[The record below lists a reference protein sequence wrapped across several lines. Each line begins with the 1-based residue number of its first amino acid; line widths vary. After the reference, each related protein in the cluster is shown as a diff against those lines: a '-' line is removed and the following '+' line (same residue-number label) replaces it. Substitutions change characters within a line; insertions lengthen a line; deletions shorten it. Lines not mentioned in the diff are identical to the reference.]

1 MTLLRRRTASTGS
14 TGSEPVDQKE
24 RQLLTHRASDE
35 LGKFSMWLRL
45 YIKDPLD
52 GKRAEEMVV
61 DLLDGITRE
70 CFARGADMIG
80 HVKSFLTAEDGST
93 ISVSLI
99 DMDIPPTVQ
108 NRFDG
113 TEMVRGELI
122 VHVIVHG
129 IWDPQV
135 RESSLD
141 FTKGFM
147 AERSIEYEVVN
158 DFYEK
163 EKRIKD

>member
-1 MTLLRRRTASTGS
+1 MTANI
-14 TGSEPVDQKE
+14 GSESLDRKD

-52 GKRAEEMVV
+52 KEQSEKMVLGLM
-61 DLLDGITRE
+61 DEITRE
-70 CFARGADMIG
+70 CFRQGADMIG
-80 HVKSFLTAEDGST
+80 HIKSFLTAEDGST
-93 ISVSLI
+93 INASLI
-99 DMDIPPTVQ
+99 DLDIPATVQ
-108 NRFDG
+108 NHFDG
-113 TEMVRGELI
+113 TLMKRGELI

-129 IWDPQV
+129 MWDPQV
-135 RESSLD
+135 RETSLNI
-141 FTKGFM
+141 TKGFM
-147 AERSIEYEVVN
+147 AIRGINYEVIN

>member
-1 MTLLRRRTASTGS
+1 MDL
-14 TGSEPVDQKE
+14 KE

-35 LGKFSMWLRL
+35 LGKFSVWVRL

-52 GKRAEEMVV
+52 GEQSERMVL
-61 DLLDGITRE
+61 DLMNGITKE

-80 HVKSFLTAEDGST
+80 HIKSFLTAEGGST

-113 TEMVRGELI
+113 TKMMRGELI

-129 IWDPQV
+129 LWDPQV
-135 RESSLD
+135 RETSLE

-147 AERSIEYEVVN
+147 AEHGIDYEVIN

>member
-1 MTLLRRRTASTGS
+1 M
-14 TGSEPVDQKE
+14 DQKE

-45 YIKDPLD
+45 YITDPLD
-52 GKRAEEMVV
+52 GARSEKMVL
-61 DLLDGITRE
+61 DLMNGITKE

-80 HVKSFLTAEDGST
+80 HVKSFLTAEGGST

-99 DMDIPPTVQ
+99 DLDIPPTVQ

-113 TEMVRGELI
+113 TMMSRGELI

-129 IWDPQV
+129 MWDPQV
-135 RESSLD
+135 RETSLE

-147 AERSIEYEVVN
+147 AERSIDYEVIN

-163 EKRIKD
+163 EKRVKD

>member
-1 MTLLRRRTASTGS
+1 M
-14 TGSEPVDQKE
+14 DQKE

-45 YIKDPLD
+45 YIRDPLD
-52 GKRAEEMVV
+52 GQRSEEMVL
-61 DLLDGITRE
+61 DLMNGITKE

-80 HVKSFLTAEDGST
+80 HIKSFLTAEGGST

-99 DMDIPPTVQ
+99 DLDIPPTVQ

-113 TEMVRGELI
+113 TKMMRGELI

-129 IWDPQV
+129 MWDPQV
-135 RESSLD
+135 RETSLE

-147 AERSIEYEVVN
+147 SERAIDYEVIN

>member
-1 MTLLRRRTASTGS
+1 M
-14 TGSEPVDQKE
+14 DQKE

-45 YIKDPLD
+45 YIRDPLD
-52 GKRAEEMVV
+52 GQRSEEMVL
-61 DLLDGITRE
+61 DLMNGITKE

-80 HVKSFLTAEDGST
+80 HIKSFLTAEGGST

-99 DMDIPPTVQ
+99 DLDIPPTVQ

-113 TEMVRGELI
+113 TKMMRGELI
-122 VHVIVHG
+122 IHVIVHG
-129 IWDPQV
+129 MWDPQV
-135 RESSLD
+135 RETSLE

-147 AERSIEYEVVN
+147 SERSIDYEVIN

-163 EKRIKD
+163 EKRIKA

>member
-1 MTLLRRRTASTGS
+1 M
-14 TGSEPVDQKE
+14 DQKE

-52 GKRAEEMVV
+52 GERSEKMVL
-61 DLLDGITRE
+61 DLMNGITKE
-70 CFARGADMIG
+70 CFAKGADMIG
-80 HVKSFLTAEDGST
+80 HIKSFLTAEGGST

-99 DMDIPPTVQ
+99 DLDIPPTVQ

-113 TEMVRGELI
+113 SKMMRGELI

-129 IWDPQV
+129 MWDPQV
-135 RESSLD
+135 RETSLE

-147 AERSIEYEVVN
+147 AERAIDYEVIN

>member
-1 MTLLRRRTASTGS
+1 M
-14 TGSEPVDQKE
+14 DQKE

-52 GKRAEEMVV
+52 GQRSEEMVL
-61 DLLDGITRE
+61 DLMNGITKE

-80 HVKSFLTAEDGST
+80 HIKSFLTAEGGST

-99 DMDIPPTVQ
+99 DLDIPPTVQ

-113 TEMVRGELI
+113 TKMMRGELI

-129 IWDPQV
+129 MWDPQV
-135 RESSLD
+135 RETSLE

-147 AERSIEYEVVN
+147 SERAIDYEVIN

>member
-1 MTLLRRRTASTGS
+1 M
-14 TGSEPVDQKE
+14 V
-24 RQLLTHRASDE
+24 
-35 LGKFSMWLRL
+35 
-45 YIKDPLD
+45 LD
-52 GKRAEEMVV
+52 LMN
-61 DLLDGITRE
+61 GITKE

-80 HVKSFLTAEDGST
+80 HIKSFLTAEGGST

-99 DMDIPPTVQ
+99 DLDIPPTVQ

-113 TEMVRGELI
+113 TKMMRGELI

-129 IWDPQV
+129 MWDPQV
-135 RESSLD
+135 RETSLE

-147 AERSIEYEVVN
+147 SERAIDYEVIN

>member
-1 MTLLRRRTASTGS
+1 M
-14 TGSEPVDQKE
+14 DQKE

-52 GKRAEEMVV
+52 GERSERMVL
-61 DLLDGITRE
+61 DLMNGITKE
-70 CFARGADMIG
+70 GFARGADMIG
-80 HVKSFLTAEDGST
+80 HIKCFLTAEGGST

-99 DMDIPPTVQ
+99 DLDIPPTVQ

-113 TEMVRGELI
+113 TKMMRGELI

-129 IWDPQV
+129 MWDPQV
-135 RESSLD
+135 RETSLE

-147 AERSIEYEVVN
+147 AERTIEYEVIN

>member
-1 MTLLRRRTASTGS
+1 MDL
-14 TGSEPVDQKE
+14 KE

-52 GKRAEEMVV
+52 GERSEAMVL
-61 DLLDGITRE
+61 DLMNGITKE

-80 HVKSFLTAEDGST
+80 HIKSFLTAEGGST
-93 ISVSLI
+93 ISISLI

-129 IWDPQV
+129 MWDPQV
-135 RESSLD
+135 RETSLE

-147 AERSIEYEVVN
+147 AERSIDYEVIN

>member
-1 MTLLRRRTASTGS
+1 LDL
-14 TGSEPVDQKE
+14 KE

-52 GKRAEEMVV
+52 ATQSEKMVL
-61 DLLDGITRE
+61 DLLDEVTAE
-70 CFARGADMIG
+70 CFRQGADMIG
-80 HVKSFLTAEDGST
+80 HIKSFLTAEGGST

-108 NRFDG
+108 VRFDG
-113 TEMVRGELI
+113 TKMMRGELI

-129 IWDPQV
+129 MWDPQV
-135 RESSLD
+135 REASLKV
-141 FTKGFM
+141 TKDFM
-147 AERSIEYEVVN
+147 AQRSIDYEVIN

-163 EKRIKD
+163 EKRIKE

>member
-1 MTLLRRRTASTGS
+1 MDL
-14 TGSEPVDQKE
+14 KE

-35 LGKFSMWLRL
+35 LGKFSMWVRL

-52 GKRAEEMVV
+52 GELSERMVL
-61 DLLDGITRE
+61 DLMNGITKE

-80 HVKSFLTAEDGST
+80 HVKSFLTAEGGST

-113 TEMVRGELI
+113 TRMMRGELI

-129 IWDPQV
+129 LWDPQV
-135 RESSLD
+135 RETSLE

-147 AERSIEYEVVN
+147 AERGIDYEVIN

-163 EKRIKD
+163 EKRVKD

>member
-1 MTLLRRRTASTGS
+1 MDL
-14 TGSEPVDQKE
+14 KE

-45 YIKDPLD
+45 YAEDPLD
-52 GKRAEEMVV
+52 GERSERMVL
-61 DLLDGITRE
+61 DLMNGITGE

-80 HVKSFLTAEDGST
+80 HVKAFLTAEGGPT

-108 NRFDG
+108 NRFG
-113 TEMVRGELI
+113 SANMKRGELI

-129 IWDPQV
+129 MWDPQV
-135 RESSLD
+135 RETSLE
-141 FTKGFM
+141 FTNGFM
-147 AERSIEYEVVN
+147 AERSMDYEVIN

-163 EKRIKD
+163 EKRVKE

>member
-1 MTLLRRRTASTGS
+1 M
-14 TGSEPVDQKE
+14 DQKE

-45 YIKDPLD
+45 YIRDPLD
-52 GKRAEEMVV
+52 GQRSEEMVL
-61 DLLDGITRE
+61 DLMNGITKE

-80 HVKSFLTAEDGST
+80 HIKSFLTAEGGST

-99 DMDIPPTVQ
+99 DLDIPPTVQ

-113 TEMVRGELI
+113 TKMMRGELI

-129 IWDPQV
+129 MWDPQV
-135 RESSLD
+135 RETSLE

-147 AERSIEYEVVN
+147 AERSIDYEVIN

>member
-1 MTLLRRRTASTGS
+1 MDL
-14 TGSEPVDQKE
+14 KE

-35 LGKFSMWLRL
+35 LGKFSVWVRL

-52 GKRAEEMVV
+52 GEQSEKMVL
-61 DLLDGITRE
+61 DLMNGITKE

-80 HVKSFLTAEDGST
+80 HVKSFLTAEGGST

-113 TEMVRGELI
+113 TKMMRGELI

-129 IWDPQV
+129 LWDPQV
-135 RESSLD
+135 RETSLE

-147 AERSIEYEVVN
+147 AERGIDYEVIN

-163 EKRIKD
+163 EKRVKD

>member
-1 MTLLRRRTASTGS
+1 MDL
-14 TGSEPVDQKE
+14 KE

-35 LGKFSMWLRL
+35 LGKFSMWVRL

-52 GKRAEEMVV
+52 GERSEKMVL
-61 DLLDGITRE
+61 DLMNGITKE

-80 HVKSFLTAEDGST
+80 HIKSFLTAEGGST

-108 NRFDG
+108 NRFDA
-113 TEMVRGELI
+113 TKMMRGELI

-129 IWDPQV
+129 LWDPQV
-135 RESSLD
+135 RETSLE

-147 AERSIEYEVVN
+147 AERGIDYEVIN

-163 EKRIKD
+163 EKRVKD

>member
-1 MTLLRRRTASTGS
+1 
-14 TGSEPVDQKE
+14 
-24 RQLLTHRASDE
+24 
-35 LGKFSMWLRL
+35 MWVRL

-52 GKRAEEMVV
+52 GKRSEEMVL
-61 DLLDGITRE
+61 DLMNGITKE

-80 HVKSFLTAEDGST
+80 HVKSFLTAEGGST

-99 DMDIPPTVQ
+99 DLDIPPTVQ

-113 TEMVRGELI
+113 TKMMRGELI

-129 IWDPQV
+129 LWDPQV
-135 RESSLD
+135 RETSLE

-147 AERSIEYEVVN
+147 AERSIDYEVIN

-163 EKRIKD
+163 EKRVKD

>member
-1 MTLLRRRTASTGS
+1 M
-14 TGSEPVDQKE
+14 DQKE

-45 YIKDPLD
+45 YIKEPLD
-52 GKRAEEMVV
+52 KEGSEKMVL
-61 DLLDGITRE
+61 DLMNGITSE
-70 CFARGADMIG
+70 CFSRGADMIG
-80 HVKSFLTAEDGST
+80 HIKSFLTAEGGST
-93 ISVSLI
+93 ISVSII
-99 DMDIPPTVQ
+99 DLDIPPTVQ

-113 TEMVRGELI
+113 TLMTRGELI

-129 IWDPQV
+129 MWDPQV
-135 RESSLD
+135 RETSLE

-147 AERSIEYEVVN
+147 AERSIDYEVIN

-163 EKRIKD
+163 EKRVKE

>member
-1 MTLLRRRTASTGS
+1 M
-14 TGSEPVDQKE
+14 DQKE
-24 RQLLTHRASDE
+24 RQILTHRASDE

-52 GKRAEEMVV
+52 GARSERMVLS
-61 DLLDGITRE
+61 LLDDITKE
-70 CFARGADMIG
+70 CFRQGADMIG
-80 HVKSFLTAEDGST
+80 HIKSFLTAEGGST

-99 DMDIPPTVQ
+99 DLDIPPTVQ

-113 TEMVRGELI
+113 TCMMRGELI

-129 IWDPQV
+129 MWDPQV
-135 RESSLD
+135 RETSLSVTKD
-141 FTKGFM
+141 FMKSH
-147 AERSIEYEVVN
+147 AIDYEVIN

-163 EKRIKD
+163 EKRVKD

>member
-1 MTLLRRRTASTGS
+1 M
-14 TGSEPVDQKE
+14 DQKE

-45 YIKDPLD
+45 YIRDPLD
-52 GKRAEEMVV
+52 GGRSEKMVL
-61 DLLDGITRE
+61 DLMNGITKE
-70 CFARGADMIG
+70 CFAKGADMIG
-80 HVKSFLTAEDGST
+80 HIKSFLTAEGGST

-99 DMDIPPTVQ
+99 DLDIPPTVQ

-113 TEMVRGELI
+113 SKMMRGELI

-129 IWDPQV
+129 MWDPQV
-135 RESSLD
+135 RETSLE

-147 AERSIEYEVVN
+147 AERAIDYEVIN

>member
-1 MTLLRRRTASTGS
+1 M
-14 TGSEPVDQKE
+14 DQKE

-52 GKRAEEMVV
+52 GQRSERMVL
-61 DLLDGITRE
+61 DLMNGITDE

-80 HVKSFLTAEDGST
+80 HIKSFLTAEGGST

-99 DMDIPPTVQ
+99 DLDIPPTVQ

-113 TEMVRGELI
+113 SKMMRGELI

-129 IWDPQV
+129 MWDPQV
-135 RESSLD
+135 RETSLEY
-141 FTKGFM
+141 TKGFM
-147 AERSIEYEVVN
+147 AEHSIDYEVIN

-163 EKRIKD
+163 EKRIKE

>member
-1 MTLLRRRTASTGS
+1 M
-14 TGSEPVDQKE
+14 DQKE

-45 YIKDPLD
+45 YIRDPLD
-52 GKRAEEMVV
+52 AQRSERMVL
-61 DLLDGITRE
+61 DLMNGITEE
-70 CFARGADMIG
+70 CFAQGADMIG
-80 HVKSFLTAEDGST
+80 HIKSFLTAEGGST

-99 DMDIPPTVQ
+99 DLDIPPTVQ

-113 TEMVRGELI
+113 TLMTRGELI

-129 IWDPQV
+129 MWDPQV
-135 RESSLD
+135 RETSLE

-147 AERSIEYEVVN
+147 AERSIDYEVIN

-163 EKRIKD
+163 EKRVKD

>member
-1 MTLLRRRTASTGS
+1 M
-14 TGSEPVDQKE
+14 DQKE
-24 RQLLTHRASDE
+24 RQILTHRASDE
-35 LGKFSMWLRL
+35 LGKFSMWVRL

-52 GKRAEEMVV
+52 GERSEKMVL
-61 DLLDGITRE
+61 DLMNGITRE

-80 HVKSFLTAEDGST
+80 HVKSFLTAEGGST

-113 TEMVRGELI
+113 TRMMRGELI

-129 IWDPQV
+129 LWDPQV
-135 RESSLD
+135 RETSLE

-147 AERSIEYEVVN
+147 AERGIDYEVIN

-163 EKRIKD
+163 EKRVKD

>member
-1 MTLLRRRTASTGS
+1 
-14 TGSEPVDQKE
+14 VDQNE
-24 RQLLTHRASDE
+24 RQILTHRASDE

-52 GKRAEEMVV
+52 GQQSERMVLG
-61 DLLDGITRE
+61 LLDGITRK
-70 CFARGADMIG
+70 CFNEGADMIG
-80 HVKSFLTAEDGST
+80 HIKSFLTAEGGST

-99 DMDIPPTVQ
+99 DVDIGPTVQ

-113 TEMVRGELI
+113 TRMTRGELI

-129 IWDPQV
+129 MWDPQV
-135 RESSLD
+135 REVSLNV
-141 FTKGFM
+141 TKDFM
-147 AERSIEYEVVN
+147 AERSIDYEVIN

-163 EKRIKD
+163 ERRVKD

>member
-1 MTLLRRRTASTGS
+1 M
-14 TGSEPVDQKE
+14 DQKE

-45 YIKDPLD
+45 YIRDPLD
-52 GKRAEEMVV
+52 GQRSEEMVL
-61 DLLDGITRE
+61 DLMNGITKE

-80 HVKSFLTAEDGST
+80 HIKSFLTAEGGST

-99 DMDIPPTVQ
+99 DLDIPPTVQ

-113 TEMVRGELI
+113 TKMMRGELI
-122 VHVIVHG
+122 IHVIVHG
-129 IWDPQV
+129 MWDPQV
-135 RESSLD
+135 RETSLE

-147 AERSIEYEVVN
+147 SERAIDYEVIN

>member
-1 MTLLRRRTASTGS
+1 M
-14 TGSEPVDQKE
+14 DQKE

-35 LGKFSMWLRL
+35 LGKFSMWIRL

-52 GKRAEEMVV
+52 GKGSEKMVL
-61 DLLDGITRE
+61 DLMNGITEE

-80 HVKSFLTAEDGST
+80 HIKSFLTAEGGST

-99 DMDIPPTVQ
+99 DLDIPPTVQ

-113 TEMVRGELI
+113 TMMMRGELI

-129 IWDPQV
+129 LWDPQV
-135 RESSLD
+135 RETSLE

-147 AERSIEYEVVN
+147 SQRGIDYEVIN

>member
-1 MTLLRRRTASTGS
+1 M
-14 TGSEPVDQKE
+14 DQKE

-45 YIKDPLD
+45 YIRDPLD
-52 GKRAEEMVV
+52 GRRSERMVL
-61 DLLDGITRE
+61 DLMNGITGE

-80 HVKSFLTAEDGST
+80 HVKSFLTAEGGST
-93 ISVSLI
+93 ISISLI
-99 DMDIPPTVQ
+99 DLDIPPTVQ

-113 TEMVRGELI
+113 TMMTRGELI

-129 IWDPQV
+129 MWDPQV
-135 RESSLD
+135 RETSLE
-141 FTKGFM
+141 FTKRFM

-163 EKRIKD
+163 ERRVKD

>member
-1 MTLLRRRTASTGS
+1 M
-14 TGSEPVDQKE
+14 DQKE

-52 GKRAEEMVV
+52 GERSEKMVL
-61 DLLDGITRE
+61 DLMNGITGE

-80 HVKSFLTAEDGST
+80 HIKSFLTAEGGST

-113 TEMVRGELI
+113 TLMTRGELI

-129 IWDPQV
+129 LWDPQV
-135 RESSLD
+135 RETSLD

-147 AERSIEYEVVN
+147 AERSIDYEVIN

-163 EKRIKD
+163 EKRVKD

>member
-1 MTLLRRRTASTGS
+1 MGS
-14 TGSEPVDQKE
+14 DEMDQKE
-24 RQLLTHRASDE
+24 RQLLTHRATDE

-45 YIKDPLD
+45 YIRDPLD
-52 GKRAEEMVV
+52 QEGSESMVL
-61 DLLDGITRE
+61 DLVQGITEE
-70 CFARGADMIG
+70 CFRRGADMIG
-80 HVKSFLTAEDGST
+80 HIKSFLTAEGGST

-99 DMDIPPTVQ
+99 DLDIPPSVQ

-113 TEMVRGELI
+113 TVMVRGELI

-129 IWDPQV
+129 MWDPQV
-135 RESSLD
+135 REASLSFTND
-141 FTKGFM
+141 FMRQRG
-147 AERSIEYEVVN
+147 IDYEIIN

>member
-1 MTLLRRRTASTGS
+1 MDL
-14 TGSEPVDQKE
+14 KE

-35 LGKFSMWLRL
+35 LGKFSMWVRL

-52 GKRAEEMVV
+52 GERSEKMVL
-61 DLLDGITRE
+61 DLMNGITKE

-80 HVKSFLTAEDGST
+80 HIKSFLTAEGGST

-113 TEMVRGELI
+113 TKMMRGELI

-129 IWDPQV
+129 LWDPQV
-135 RESSLD
+135 RETSLE

-147 AERSIEYEVVN
+147 AERGIDYEVIN

-163 EKRIKD
+163 EKRVKD

>member
-1 MTLLRRRTASTGS
+1 M
-14 TGSEPVDQKE
+14 DQKE

-45 YIKDPLD
+45 YIRDPLD
-52 GKRAEEMVV
+52 GRRSERMVL
-61 DLLDGITRE
+61 DLMNGITGE

-80 HVKSFLTAEDGST
+80 HVKSFLTAEGGST
-93 ISVSLI
+93 ISISLI
-99 DMDIPPTVQ
+99 DLDIPPTVQ

-113 TEMVRGELI
+113 TMMTRGELI

-129 IWDPQV
+129 MWDPQV
-135 RESSLD
+135 RETSLE

-163 EKRIKD
+163 ERRVKD

>member
-1 MTLLRRRTASTGS
+1 MDL
-14 TGSEPVDQKE
+14 KE

-35 LGKFSMWLRL
+35 LGKFSMWVRL

-52 GKRAEEMVV
+52 GERSEKMVL
-61 DLLDGITRE
+61 DLMNGITKE

-80 HVKSFLTAEDGST
+80 HIKSFLTAEGGST

-113 TEMVRGELI
+113 TKMMRGELI

-129 IWDPQV
+129 LWDPQV
-135 RESSLD
+135 RETSLE

-147 AERSIEYEVVN
+147 AERGIDYEVIN